1 MEDRFPLENPFLPEA
16 VNGEQARADLPNEVQ
31 DATEKAP
38 DDWLF
43 DPLTALPSRTLF
55 IERLE
60 QCLAD
65 RRTPG
70 PITAVFYVDIDHFK
84 DINENLGYEAG
95 DELLLAVA
103 KRLQD
108 TLRPADTVARLTA
121 DEFGLVLDDLS
132 DIAQAMTVARR
143 ITSCLE
149 EPLNVSQLDVFVTA
163 SIGIALESD
172 QRESAEVLLHNALEA
187 KDRAKD
193 KGDGGCEVFHAGL
206 ASEALERLKLEHE
219 IRRAL
224 DEDQL
229 SLRYQPIVSISHRQ
243 VIGAEALVRWQHP
256 TRGTLAPIEF
266 FPLAEATGLIVPLSK
281 FVLDHV
287 CRQARSWQLA
297 GATGS
302 GMRINVNLSPQ
313 QLLEGDVTSDV
324 AQVLSHTGLES
335 DSLVLELGESAI
347 LDNLET
353 ATKLATGLDR
363 LGVQLAIDDFGK
375 DLTAINFILS
385 CPVRALKLNRSLVD
399 GVETQENSRAVIR
412 HICSLAHERG
422 IRVTAVGVET
432 EAQLARLHDLGC
444 DAAQGFLFYRPM
456 SGEDVAHI
464 LTKAAAGVPAPK
476 D

>member
-1 MEDRFPLENPFLPEA
+1 MEDRSPRDELFSFETDKGDDAPTPVPIDGDNN
-16 VNGEQARADLPNEVQ
+16 VTEQ
-31 DATEKAP
+31 AP

-55 IERLE
+55 MERLE

-103 KRLQD
+103 GRLQE

-143 ITSCLE
+143 ITTCLE
-149 EPLNVSQLDVFVTA
+149 EPLSVAQLDVFVTA
-163 SIGIALESD
+163 SIGIALESE
-172 QRESAEVLLHNALEA
+172 QRENAEVLLHNSLVA
-187 KDRAKD
+187 KDRAKE
-193 KGDGGCEVFHAGL
+193 KGDGGCEVFHTGL
-206 ASEALERLKLEHE
+206 ATEALERLQLEHE

-224 DEDQL
+224 DEDEL
-229 SLRYQPIVSISHRQ
+229 SLRYQPIVKISNRE
-243 VIGAEALVRWQHP
+243 VIGAEALVRWEHP

-266 FPLAEATGLIVPLSK
+266 FPLAEATGLIVRLGK

-287 CRQARSWQLA
+287 CRQAHGWQLE
-297 GATGS
+297 GATS
-302 GMRINVNLSPQ
+302 AGMRINLNLSPK

-324 AQVLSHTGLES
+324 AEALSRSGLES
-335 DSLVLELGESAI
+335 DSLVLELGESSV
-347 LDNLET
+347 LDHLEL
-353 ATKLATGLDR
+353 ASKLAAGLDR

-375 DLTAINFILS
+375 DLTAIDFVLRY
-385 CPVRALKLNRSLVD
+385 PVRALKLNRALVD
-399 GVETQENSRAVIR
+399 AVETQEESRAVIR
-412 HICSLAHERG
+412 HICSLARERG

-432 EAQLARLHDLGC
+432 ESQLARLDDLGC

-456 SGEDVAHI
+456 SGEDVAEV
-464 LTKAAAGVPAPK
+464 LAAAATPSG
-476 D
+476 

>member
-1 MEDRFPLENPFLPEA
+1 MEDRLPQEGPSSSEPA
-16 VNGEQARADLPNEVQ
+16 GGVSARSDPPGAAGETTGQV
-31 DATEKAP
+31 P

-55 IERLE
+55 MERLE

-65 RRTPG
+65 RRSPG

-143 ITSCLE
+143 ITHCLE
-149 EPLNVSQLDVFVTA
+149 EPLSVSQLDVFVTA

-172 QRESAEVLLHNALEA
+172 QRENAELLLHNALEA
-187 KDRAKD
+187 KDRAKA
-193 KGDGGCEVFHAGL
+193 KEDGGCEVFHTGL
-206 ASEALERLKLEHE
+206 ASEALQRLQLEQE

-224 DEDQL
+224 EEDEL
-229 SLRYQPIVSISHRQ
+229 SLRYQPIVELSTRE
-243 VIGAEALVRWQHP
+243 VIGAEALVRWEHP
-256 TRGTLAPIEF
+256 TRGTLAPVEF
-266 FPLAEATGLIVPLSK
+266 FPLAEATGLIVPLGK

-287 CRQARSWQLA
+287 CRQARAWQLA
-297 GATGS
+297 GATS
-302 GMRINVNLSPQ
+302 AGMRINVNLSPK

-324 AQVLSHTGLES
+324 AQVLSHSSLES
-335 DSLVLELGESAI
+335 DSLVLELAESAV
-347 LDNLET
+347 LENLEL
-353 ATKLATGLDR
+353 ASKLAVGLDR

-375 DLTAINFILS
+375 DLTSIDFVLRS
-385 CPVRALKLNRSLVD
+385 PVRALKLNRSLVD
-399 GVETQENSRAVIR
+399 GVETQENNRAVIR
-412 HICSLAHERG
+412 HICSLAHERD

-432 EAQLARLHDLGC
+432 EAQLDRLDELGC
-444 DAAQGFLFYRPM
+444 DCAQGFLFYRPM
-456 SGEDVAHI
+456 SGEDVAQV
-464 LTKAAAGVPAPK
+464 LSKAATRPPA
-476 D
+476 

>member
-1 MEDRFPLENPFLPEA
+1 MEDRSPQEESFSPET
-16 VNGEQARADLPNEVQ
+16 GKGD
-31 DATEKAP
+31 DASNHAPIDGHDVTKQPP

-55 IERLE
+55 MERLE

-65 RRTPG
+65 RRAPG

-84 DINENLGYEAG
+84 SINENLGYEAG

-108 TLRPADTVARLTA
+108 TLRPADTVARLTT
-121 DEFGLVLDDLS
+121 DEFGLVLDDLT

-143 ITSCLE
+143 ITICLE
-149 EPLNVSQLDVFVTA
+149 EPLSVAQLDVFVTA

-172 QRESAEVLLHNALEA
+172 RRENAEVLLHNALEA
-187 KDRAKD
+187 KNRAKV
-193 KGDGGCEVFHAGL
+193 KGDGGCEVFHTGL
-206 ASEALERLKLEHE
+206 ASEALERLQLEHE

-224 DEDQL
+224 DGNEL
-229 SLRYQPIVSISHRQ
+229 SLRYQPIVKISNRE
-243 VIGAEALVRWQHP
+243 VTGAEALVRWEHP

-266 FPLAEATGLIVPLSK
+266 FPLAEATGLIVPLGK

-287 CRQARSWQLA
+287 CRQAYGWQRD
-297 GATGS
+297 GATSS
-302 GMRINVNLSPQ
+302 GMRINLNLSPK
-313 QLLEGDVTSDV
+313 QLLEGDITSDV
-324 AQVLSHTGLES
+324 AEVLSRSGLES
-335 DSLVLELGESAI
+335 DSLVLELGESSV
-347 LDNLET
+347 LDNLEP
-353 ATKLATGLDR
+353 ASKLAIGLDR

-375 DLTAINFILS
+375 DLTAIDFVLRY
-385 CPVRALKLNRSLVD
+385 PVRALKLNRSLVD
-399 GVETQENSRAVIR
+399 AVETQENSRAVIR

-432 EAQLARLHDLGC
+432 ESQLARLDDLGC

-456 SGEDVAHI
+456 SGEDVAHV
-464 LTKAAAGVPAPK
+464 LAAAAVATG
-476 D
+476 

>member
-1 MEDRFPLENPFLPEA
+1 MEERPPQEESLSFETG
-16 VNGEQARADLPNEVQ
+16 NGDGARPDTSGQLHDPTEQS
-31 DATEKAP
+31 P

-55 IERLE
+55 MERLE

-84 DINENLGYEAG
+84 SINENLGYEAG

-108 TLRPADTVARLTA
+108 TLRPADTVARLTT

-143 ITSCLE
+143 ITTCLE
-149 EPLNVSQLDVFVTA
+149 EPLTVAQLDVFVTA

-172 QRESAEVLLHNALEA
+172 QRENAEVLLRNALEA
-187 KDRAKD
+187 KDRAKE
-193 KGDGGCEVFHAGL
+193 KGDGGCEVFHTGL
-206 ASEALERLKLEHE
+206 AKEALERLQLEHE

-224 DEDQL
+224 DEDEL
-229 SLRYQPIVSISHRQ
+229 SVRYQPILKISNRE
-243 VIGAEALVRWQHP
+243 VIGAEALVRWEHP

-266 FPLAEATGLIVPLSK
+266 FPLAEATGLIVPLGK

-287 CRQARSWQLA
+287 CRQARAWQLE
-297 GATGS
+297 GATSS
-302 GMRINVNLSPQ
+302 GMRINLNLTPK
-313 QLLEGDVTSDV
+313 QLLEGDVISDV
-324 AQVLSHTGLES
+324 AEVLSRSGLES
-335 DSLVLELGESAI
+335 DSLVLELGESAV
-347 LDNLET
+347 LDHLEL
-353 ATKLATGLDR
+353 ASKFATGLDR

-375 DLTAINFILS
+375 DLTAIDFLLR

-432 EAQLARLHDLGC
+432 ETQLARLDDLGC

-456 SGEDVAHI
+456 SGEDVAHV
-464 LTKAAAGVPAPK
+464 LSGAATPAG
-476 D
+476 